1 MKWSELTPRQRNM
14 RYLLLVAVNFLLLF
28 VLYKSLLIA
37 AEQTDDPFWAF
48 VVMVVYSAA
57 LLSFV
62 LGYLIYNRFLYRKGV
77 TPEQLPEEW
86 SSERREAFIAD
97 GERRLARSKWMM
109 TVILPLVLVFLVDA
123 VDIFILD
130 TLR

>member
-1 MKWSELTPRQRNM
+1 M

-57 LLSFV
+57 LLGFV

-123 VDIFILD
+123 VDIFLLD